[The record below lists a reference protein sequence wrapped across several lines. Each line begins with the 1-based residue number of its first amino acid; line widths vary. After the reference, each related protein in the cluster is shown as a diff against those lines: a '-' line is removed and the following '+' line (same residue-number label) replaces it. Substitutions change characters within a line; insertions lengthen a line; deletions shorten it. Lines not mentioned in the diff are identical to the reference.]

1 MNGEIDMKSH
11 KRITDS
17 DVLNW
22 AKEAKLDLP
31 DRWEYIQHNLPQHQ
45 QNIAE
50 KDNAMIFAKSKN
62 SRMKLMIAC
71 AGFAVIILF
80 GGLLISGRLD
90 EWLWPANNP
99 GSHYTQATADPN
111 STTESGK
118 PTTSAST
125 YSNEQLAFSDKANAQ
140 FELMEQ
146 AHIPDQYKYYAG
158 CYIEDLQVFI
168 INVTGNP
175 EEFKTKYADLLDFS
189 IIEVRQVKY
198 TLKELELAYAP
209 LYKEF
214 SSSDKLTELGVYG
227 MAIFEQDN
235 AIKIV
240 VVQKVSDKIRQA
252 VAEIIPNTGMVV
264 FEVNGETFP
273 Y

>member
-11 KRITDS
+11 KKITDS

-31 DRWEYIQHNLPQHQ
+31 DRWEHIQHNLPQHQ

-50 KDNAMIFAKSKN
+50 KDNALIFAKSKN

-71 AGFAVIILF
+71 AVFAVLILI

-99 GSHYTQATADPN
+99 GNHYTQATADPYA
-111 STTESGK
+111 TTESGK

-125 YSNEQLAFSDKANAQ
+125 YSGDQLAFSDKANAQ
-140 FELMEQ
+140 FALMEQ
-146 AHIPDQYKYYAG
+146 AHITDQYEYYAG
-158 CYIEDLQVFI
+158 CYIEDLQMFI
-168 INVTGNP
+168 INVTCKP

-214 SSSDKLTELGVYG
+214 SSSDKLTKLGVFG
-227 MAIFEQDN
+227 MAVFEQDN

-240 VVQKVSDKIRQA
+240 VPKVTDKLRQS
-252 VAEIIPNTGMVV
+252 VTEIIPDTGMVV
-264 FEVNGETFP
+264 FEVNGETIP

>member
-1 MNGEIDMKSH
+1 MKFH
-11 KRITDS
+11 KKITDS

-31 DRWEYIQHNLPQHQ
+31 DRWEHIQHKLPQHQ
-45 QNIAE
+45 
-50 KDNAMIFAKSKN
+50 KTGFAINNKGTLINQPIRNRK
-62 SRMKLMIAC
+62 KLLIAC
-71 AGFAVIILF
+71 AFLAVLTLI
-80 GGLLISGRLD
+80 GGVLISEQFG

-99 GSHYTQATADPN
+99 GNHYSQATANPN
-111 STTESGK
+111 ATTESGK

-140 FELMEQ
+140 FALMEQ

-168 INVTGNP
+168 INVTSKP
-175 EEFKTKYADLLDFS
+175 EEFKTKYSDLLDFS

-209 LYKEF
+209 LFKEF
-214 SSSDKLTELGVYG
+214 SSSDKLTKLGVLG
-227 MAIFEQDN
+227 MAVFEQDN

-240 VVQKVSDKIRQA
+240 VPKVTDKIRQA
-252 VAEIIPNTGMVV
+252 VAEIIPDTGMVA

>member
-1 MNGEIDMKSH
+1 MFKDYYRRMNENIKPDTQLVEKTIGLMHQTRRHSKLVPVV
-11 KRITDS
+11 
-17 DVLNW
+17 VLVALFVMLSVTALV
-22 AKEAKLDLP
+22 AKVLT
-31 DRWEYIQHNLPQHQ
+31 
-45 QNIAE
+45 
-50 KDNAMIFAKSKN
+50 
-62 SRMKLMIAC
+62 
-71 AGFAVIILF
+71 G
-80 GGLLISGRLD
+80 

-99 GSHYTQATADPN
+99 GNHYTQATADPN
-111 STTESGK
+111 ATTESGK

-125 YSNEQLAFSDKANAQ
+125 YSEDQLAFSDKANAQ
-140 FELMEQ
+140 FALMEQ
-146 AHIPDQYKYYAG
+146 AHITDQYKYYAG

-168 INVTGNP
+168 INVTCKP

-209 LYKEF
+209 LFEEF
-214 SSSDKLTELGVYG
+214 SSSDKLTKLGVFG
-227 MAIFEQDN
+227 MAVFEQDN

-240 VVQKVSDKIRQA
+240 VSKVTDKIRQA
-252 VAEIIPNTGMVV
+252 VAEIIPDTGMVA